1 MQGDLITVR
10 FFVWFFFF
18 AFHYKATIAGHNDL
32 VDAHDTAAKNISII
46 K

>member
-10 FFVWFFFF
+10 FFCVFFS
-18 AFHYKATIAGHNDL
+18 FHYKATIAGHNDL